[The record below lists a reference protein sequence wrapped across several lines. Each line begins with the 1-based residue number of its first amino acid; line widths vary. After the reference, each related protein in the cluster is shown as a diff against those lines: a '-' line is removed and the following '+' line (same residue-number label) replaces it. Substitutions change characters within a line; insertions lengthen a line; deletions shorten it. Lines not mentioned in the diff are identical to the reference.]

1 MTKEL
6 TNTVIEANVRTVRT
20 LDFTDADSAAAQELG
35 IMIGGAIGD
44 RISRAVVSYNMAARL
59 AVEAGYLLLSVKAET
74 DEGKFVS
81 SVEAMG
87 LTRQRSAE
95 LMRMAKFATMLP
107 EAQRAELL
115 TLPKSKVLVLASADP
130 SVIEQMLEDGDVS
143 DLDDMSVRG
152 LRLRIRELE
161 AGTTDLAVERDTALA
176 DLKAVEKKLKR
187 SARDEDDYGVPVVV
201 ADMRAE
207 MAALIKKAELAVTSL
222 HPVGVEIVNLRGHD
236 EASEWVEPSLRL
248 GLSGLLAVRE
258 LVDGSIKSFSQA
270 MGEQVKRLQSGPDA
284 LAFLD
289 ATEVKAVADEWARLT
304 ATHQHEAALRE
315 HERTQA
321 KPRGKGRPA
330 KAPEAPAKG

>member
-1 MTKEL
+1 MSKNNEVVTA
-6 TNTVIEANVRTVRT
+6 NTRSIALLEY
-20 LDFTDADSAAAQELG
+20 TDADASVAASLG
-35 IMIGGAIGD
+35 IVIGGSPAD
-44 RISRAVVSYNMAARL
+44 RITRAVIAYNQAARL
-59 AVEAGYLLLSVKAET
+59 TVEAGYLLLSVKAES
-74 DEGKFVS
+74 DHGQFEDGVK
-81 SVEAMG
+81 ALG
-87 LTRQRSAE
+87 LTPRRAQE
-95 LMRMAKFATMLP
+95 LMRQAKFVTSLP
-107 EAQRAELL
+107 DEFRAEMLA
-115 TLPKSKVLVLASADP
+115 LPKTKLLALASADP
-130 SVIEQMLEDGDVS
+130 EVIEQMLEDGDFS
-143 DLDDMSVRG
+143 DLNDLTTRG

-258 LVDGSIKSFSQA
+258 LVDGSIKSFSQG

-315 HERTQA
+315 HERAQA

>member
-1 MTKEL
+1 MGKKQTTAVVEV
-6 TNTVIEANVRTVRT
+6 NPRTVRGF
-20 LDFTDADSAAAQELG
+20 DFTEADSVAAQELG

-59 AVEAGYLLLSVKAET
+59 AVEAGYLLLSAKGELVHGE
-74 DEGKFVS
+74 F
-81 SVEAMG
+81 EAGIESMG
-87 LTRQRSAE
+87 LSSQRASE

-115 TLPKSKVLVLASADP
+115 TLPKSKVLALASADP
-130 SVIEQMLEDGDVS
+130 AVIEQMLEDGDVS

-161 AGTTDLAVERDTALA
+161 AGTTDLSVQRDKAEA
-176 DLKAVEKKLKR
+176 DLKAAEKKLKR
-187 SARDEDDYGVPVVV
+187 SLRDEEDAYVPPVV

-258 LVDGSIKSFSQA
+258 LIDGSIKSFTEA
-270 MGEQVKRLQSGPDA
+270 MGEQAKRLQSQPDA

-289 ATEVKAVADEWARLT
+289 ATEVKTVAEDWARLT
-304 ATHQHEAALRE
+304 AAHQHEAALRE
-315 HERTQA
+315 HERAQA
-321 KPRGKGRPA
+321 KPRGKGRPT
-330 KAPEAPAKG
+330 KAPEASAKA